1 MNRSQRHLIKEAYQE
16 GYYQALEENLGKRFG
31 QFIGK
36 KLGGLLKNLF
46 RSKKV
51 NGVVTPTTPT
61 EVLNKI
67 DDMSK
72 KLDQV
77 DDLDV
82 DTVYVQSQPPEFDV
96 DNLDAEIPDITD
108 LMKKKYG
115 VDQFGNIDPDKA
127 NKAIRNTP
135 SDPGMRERAKD
146 RLREMLKLQR
156 LQDYADNLG
165 IDIDDIPPDVIDDIA
180 DGLDDI
186 DLDDLLGGG

>member
-51 NGVVTPTTPT
+51 DDTGVG

-67 DDMSK
+67 DDMSN

-77 DDLDV
+77 DDLD
-82 DTVYVQSQPPEFDV
+82 Y
-96 DNLDAEIPDITD
+96 NIPDLSD
-108 LMKKKYG
+108 LMKDKYG
-115 VDQFGNIDPDKA
+115 VDQFGNIDPDIA
-127 NKAIRNTP
+127 NKAIRRSEDMMKKRLEN
-135 SDPGMRERAKD
+135 DLRNALKRE
-146 RLREMLKLQR
+146 R
-156 LQDYADNLG
+156 LQDYADNLR
-165 IDIDDIPPDVIDDIA
+165 IDIDDIPPDVIDDITR
-180 DGLDDI
+180 GLDDI
-186 DLDDLLGGG
+186 DLNDLLGGG